1 MLIHWWMSSR
11 WLSWC
16 GAIAFSLT
24 CMLAGCRN
32 TAHGV
37 KEDAKSA
44 VRKTGHGIH
53 RAGEKIEN
61 AGRK

>member
-1 MLIHWWMSSR
+1 MISR

-16 GAIAFSLT
+16 GLAALGLT
-24 CMLAGCRN
+24 CALAGCRN

-37 KEDAKSA
+37 KEDTKTA
-44 VRKTGHGIH
+44 VQKTGHGIH

-61 AGRK
+61 AGKK